1 MSTSTPRAAII
12 VPVAS
17 EVTGATATGRQR
29 AVGVALAVVAG
40 FAAALQSRVNGTL
53 ATATG
58 TAFGTAA
65 LSFGSGLVLLA
76 LALPFSRA
84 GRTALGQVST
94 RLRRGGA
101 DGLRWWE
108 CLGGLGGAFYVT
120 SQGLTV
126 DVLGVAAFTVAL
138 VAGQSVSSLVIDR
151 LGLAPGGVRL
161 VTVGRALGPLLTVV
175 AVVVV
180 SGAGLP
186 TAALG
191 LALFPLVAGV
201 LQSFQ
206 QALNGRVRAAVRPPA
221 GGVLAATFVS
231 FLVGTAA
238 LLVVFGASVAASG
251 TPSGALPPD
260 LLLYSGGL
268 LGIVFIALQAAV
280 VHRIGVLLLGLG
292 MIAGQVVGALLLD
305 AVTPGVTPPGV
316 GTLVGAGLT
325 LVAVAVP
332 LLEGALRRRP

>member
-1 MSTSTPRAAII
+1 MI
-12 VPVAS
+12 V
-17 EVTGATATGRQR
+17 ATIVTGRQR
-29 AVGVALAVVAG
+29 AAGVALAIVAG

-53 ATATG
+53 AAETG

-65 LSFGSGLVLLA
+65 LSFGSGLVLLT
-76 LALPFSRA
+76 LALPFSRS
-84 GRTALGQVST
+84 GRSAIGQVAT
-94 RLRRGGA
+94 GLRRGAG
-101 DGLRWWE
+101 GLRWWE
-108 CLGGLGGAFYVT
+108 CLGGLGGAFYVM

-126 DVLGVAAFTVAL
+126 DALGVSVFTIAL

-161 VTVGRALGPLLTVV
+161 VTVGRALGPVLTVV

-180 SGAGLP
+180 SGAGAA

-206 QALNGRVRAAVRPPA
+206 QALNGRVRAAVRPAEPRA
-221 GGVLAATFVS
+221 DGRTRGDGGVLAATFVS

-238 LLVVFGASVAASG
+238 LLVVFGVSLAVD
-251 TPSGALPPD
+251 GAPTGSLPPD

-268 LGIVFIALQAAV
+268 LGVVFIALQAAV
-280 VHRIGVLLLGLG
+280 VQRIGVLLLGLG
-292 MIAGQVVGALLLD
+292 MIAGQVVGALVLD
-305 AVTPGVTPPGV
+305 VVSPGVAAPGAA
-316 GTLVGAGLT
+316 TYAGAALT

-332 LLEGALRRRP
+332 LLEGALRRHR

>member
-1 MSTSTPRAAII
+1 MSQTTDPAAG
-12 VPVAS
+12 S
-17 EVTGATATGRQR
+17 GTGR
-29 AVGVALAVVAG
+29 AVGVALAIVAG

-53 ATATG
+53 ATETG

-65 LSFGSGLVLLA
+65 LSFGSGLVLLT

-84 GRTALGQVST
+84 GRSALGQVAT
-94 RLRRGGA
+94 GLRRGGA
-101 DGLRWWE
+101 AGGLRWWE
-108 CLGGLGGAFYVT
+108 CLGGLGGAFYVM

-126 DVLGVAAFTVAL
+126 DALGVAVFTIAL

-161 VTVGRALGPLLTVV
+161 VTVGRALGPVLTVV

-180 SGAGLP
+180 SGAGAA

-206 QALNGRVRAAVRPPA
+206 QALNGRVRAAVRPA
-221 GGVLAATFVS
+221 DSTAGGNDGGVLAATFVS

-238 LLVVFGASVAASG
+238 LLVVFGVSLVVDGAPTG
-251 TPSGALPPD
+251 TLPPD

-280 VHRIGVLLLGLG
+280 VQRIGVLLLGLG
-292 MIAGQVVGALLLD
+292 MIAGQVVGALVLD
-305 AVTPGVTPPGV
+305 VASPAVAPPGAA
-316 GTLVGAGLT
+316 TYAGAALT

-332 LLEGALRRRP
+332 LVEGALRRR

>member
-1 MSTSTPRAAII
+1 MNQTPDPAAG
-12 VPVAS
+12 PG
-17 EVTGATATGRQR
+17 TGR
-29 AVGVALAVVAG
+29 AVGVALAIVAG

-53 ATATG
+53 ATETG

-65 LSFGSGLVLLA
+65 LSFGSGLVLLT

-84 GRTALGQVST
+84 GRSALAQVGAG
-94 RLRRGGA
+94 LRRGGSSG
-101 DGLRWWE
+101 GLRWWE
-108 CLGGLGGAFYVT
+108 CLGGLGGAFYVM

-126 DVLGVAAFTVAL
+126 DALGVAVFTIAL

-161 VTVGRALGPLLTVV
+161 VTVGRALGPVLTVV

-180 SGAGLP
+180 SGAGAA

-206 QALNGRVRAAVRPPA
+206 QALNGRVRAAVRPA
-221 GGVLAATFVS
+221 GGGRDGGVLAATFVS

-238 LLVVFGASVAASG
+238 LLVVFGVSLAVD
-251 TPSGALPPD
+251 GAPTGSLPPD

-280 VHRIGVLLLGLG
+280 VQRIGVLLLGLG
-292 MIAGQVVGALLLD
+292 MIAGQVVGALVLD
-305 AVTPGVTPPGV
+305 VVSPAVAPPGAA
-316 GTLVGAGLT
+316 TYVGAALT

-332 LLEGALRRRP
+332 LLEGALRRHR

>member
-1 MSTSTPRAAII
+1 M
-12 VPVAS
+12 
-17 EVTGATATGRQR
+17 
-29 AVGVALAVVAG
+29 ALAIVAG

-53 ATATG
+53 ATETG

-65 LSFGSGLVLLA
+65 LSFGSGLVLLT
-76 LALPFSRA
+76 LVLPFSRTGRSALAQVAA
-84 GRTALGQVST
+84 G
-94 RLRRGGA
+94 LRRGGGA
-101 DGLRWWE
+101 GGLRWWE
-108 CLGGLGGAFYVT
+108 CLGGLGGAFYVM

-126 DVLGVAAFTVAL
+126 DALGVAVFTIAL

-151 LGLAPGGVRL
+151 MGLAPGGVRL
-161 VTVGRALGPLLTVV
+161 VTVGRALGPVLTLV

-180 SGAGLP
+180 SGAGAT

-206 QALNGRVRAAVRPPA
+206 QALNGRVRAAVRPA
-221 GGVLAATFVS
+221 DSTAGGRDGGVLAATFVS

-238 LLVVFGASVAASG
+238 LLVVFGVSIAVDG
-251 TPSGALPPD
+251 PPTGALPTRLPAD

-280 VHRIGVLLLGLG
+280 VQRIGVLLLGLG
-292 MIAGQVVGALLLD
+292 MIAGQVVGALVLD
-305 AVTPGVTPPGV
+305 VVSPAVGPPGAA
-316 GTLVGAGLT
+316 TYVGAALT

-332 LLEGALRRRP
+332 LVEGALRRHA

>member
-1 MSTSTPRAAII
+1 VATI
-12 VPVAS
+12 V
-17 EVTGATATGRQR
+17 TGRQR
-29 AVGVALAVVAG
+29 AVGVALAIVAG

-53 ATATG
+53 AAETG

-65 LSFGSGLVLLA
+65 LSFGSGLVLLT

-84 GRTALGQVST
+84 GRAALGQVAAG
-94 RLRRGGA
+94 LRRGGA
-101 DGLRWWE
+101 AGGLRWWE
-108 CLGGLGGAFYVT
+108 CLGGLGGAFYVM

-126 DVLGVAAFTVAL
+126 DALGVAVFTIAL

-161 VTVGRALGPLLTVV
+161 VTVGRALGPVLTVV

-180 SGAGLP
+180 SGAGAA

-206 QALNGRVRAAVRPPA
+206 QALNGRVRAAVRPSGDGTTA
-221 GGVLAATFVS
+221 GRDGGVLAATFVS

-238 LLVVFGASVAASG
+238 LLVVFGVSLAVDGAP
-251 TPSGALPPD
+251 TGALPTRMPAD

-280 VHRIGVLLLGLG
+280 VQRIGVLLLGLG
-292 MIAGQVVGALLLD
+292 MIAGQVVGALVLD
-305 AVTPGVTPPGV
+305 VASPAVAPPGAA
-316 GTLVGAGLT
+316 TYVGAALT

-332 LLEGALRRRP
+332 LVEGALRRHR

>member
-1 MSTSTPRAAII
+1 MATI
-12 VPVAS
+12 V
-17 EVTGATATGRQR
+17 TGRQR
-29 AVGVALAVVAG
+29 AVGVALAIVAG

-53 ATATG
+53 ATETG

-76 LALPFSRA
+76 LALPFSRS
-84 GRTALGQVST
+84 GRAALGQVAAG
-94 RLRRGGA
+94 LRRGGPG
-101 DGLRWWE
+101 GLRWWE
-108 CLGGLGGAFYVT
+108 CLGGLGGAFYVM

-126 DVLGVAAFTVAL
+126 DALGVAVFTIAL

-161 VTVGRALGPLLTVV
+161 VTLGRALGPVLTVV

-180 SGAGLP
+180 SGAGAA

-206 QALNGRVRAAVRPPA
+206 QALNGRVRASVRPAAPRSDGRA
-221 GGVLAATFVS
+221 ARDGGVLAATFVS

-238 LLVVFGASVAASG
+238 LLVVFGVSLAVD
-251 TPSGALPPD
+251 GAPTGSFPPD

-280 VHRIGVLLLGLG
+280 VQRIGVLLLGLG
-292 MIAGQVVGALLLD
+292 MIAGQVVGALALD
-305 AVTPGVTPPGV
+305 LASPGAVPPGPA
-316 GTLVGAGLT
+316 TFAGAALT

-332 LLEGALRRRP
+332 LVEGALRRHR

>member
-1 MSTSTPRAAII
+1 MATI
-12 VPVAS
+12 V
-17 EVTGATATGRQR
+17 TGRQR
-29 AVGVALAVVAG
+29 AVGVALAIVAG

-53 ATATG
+53 ATETG

-65 LSFGSGLVLLA
+65 LSFGSGLVLLT
-76 LALPFSRA
+76 LVLPFSRA
-84 GRTALGQVST
+84 GRSALGQVAAG
-94 RLRRGGA
+94 LRRG
-101 DGLRWWE
+101 GLRWWE
-108 CLGGLGGAFYVT
+108 CLGGLGGAFYVM

-126 DVLGVAAFTVAL
+126 DALGVAVFTIAL

-161 VTVGRALGPLLTVV
+161 VTVGRALGPVLTVV

-180 SGAGLP
+180 SGAGAA

-206 QALNGRVRAAVRPPA
+206 QALNGRVRAAVRPAPPVEPVETPA
-221 GGVLAATFVS
+221 RTRDGGVLAATFVS

-238 LLVVFGASVAASG
+238 LLVVFGVSLAVD
-251 TPSGALPPD
+251 GAPTGSLPTQLPTD

-280 VHRIGVLLLGLG
+280 VQRIGVLLLGLG
-292 MIAGQVVGALLLD
+292 MIAGQVVGALVLD
-305 AVTPGVTPPGV
+305 VVSPDVAPPGAA
-316 GTLVGAGLT
+316 TYLGAALT

-332 LLEGALRRRP
+332 LVEGALRRR

>member
-1 MSTSTPRAAII
+1 MATI
-12 VPVAS
+12 V
-17 EVTGATATGRQR
+17 TGRQR
-29 AVGVALAVVAG
+29 AVGVALAIVAG

-53 ATATG
+53 ATETG

-65 LSFGSGLVLLA
+65 LSFGSGLVLLT

-84 GRTALGQVST
+84 GRAALGQVAAG
-94 RLRRGGA
+94 LRRGGA
-101 DGLRWWE
+101 AGGLRWWE
-108 CLGGLGGAFYVT
+108 CLGGLGGAFYVM

-126 DVLGVAAFTVAL
+126 DALGVAVFTIAL

-161 VTVGRALGPLLTVV
+161 VTVGRALGPVLTVV

-180 SGAGLP
+180 SGAGAA

-206 QALNGRVRAAVRPPA
+206 QALNGRVRAAVRPSDDA
-221 GGVLAATFVS
+221 TTGRDGGVLAATFVS

-238 LLVVFGASVAASG
+238 LLVVFGVSLVVDGAP
-251 TPSGALPPD
+251 TGALPTRMPAD

-280 VHRIGVLLLGLG
+280 VQRIGVLLLGLG
-292 MIAGQVVGALLLD
+292 MIAGQVVGALVLD
-305 AVTPGVTPPGV
+305 VVSPAVAPPGAA
-316 GTLVGAGLT
+316 TYVGAALT

-332 LLEGALRRRP
+332 LLEGALRRHR

>member
-1 MSTSTPRAAII
+1 MATI
-12 VPVAS
+12 V
-17 EVTGATATGRQR
+17 TGRQR
-29 AVGVALAVVAG
+29 ATGVALAIVAG

-53 ATATG
+53 ATETG

-65 LSFGSGLVLLA
+65 LSFGSGLVLLTV
-76 LALPFSRA
+76 ALPFSRA
-84 GRTALGQVST
+84 GRAALGRVAAG
-94 RLRRGGA
+94 LRRGG
-101 DGLRWWE
+101 DPGGLRWWE
-108 CLGGLGGAFYVT
+108 CLGGLGGAFYVM

-126 DVLGVAAFTVAL
+126 DALGVAVFTIAL

-161 VTVGRALGPLLTVV
+161 VTVGRALGPVLTVL

-180 SGAGLP
+180 SGAAAA

-206 QALNGRVRAAVRPPA
+206 QALNGRVRAAVRPA
-221 GGVLAATFVS
+221 DGGGGDGGVLAATYVS

-238 LLVVFGASVAASG
+238 LLVVFGVSLAVDGAP
-251 TPSGALPPD
+251 TGALPTRMPAD

-280 VHRIGVLLLGLG
+280 VQRIGVLLLGLG
-292 MIAGQVVGALLLD
+292 MIAGQVVGALVLD
-305 AVTPGVTPPGV
+305 VVSPAVAPPGAA
-316 GTLVGAGLT
+316 TYVGAALT

-332 LLEGALRRRP
+332 LLEGALRRR

>member
-1 MSTSTPRAAII
+1 MNQTPDPAAG
-12 VPVAS
+12 PG
-17 EVTGATATGRQR
+17 TGR
-29 AVGVALAVVAG
+29 AVGVALAIVAG

-53 ATATG
+53 ATETG

-65 LSFGSGLVLLA
+65 LSFGSGLVLLT

-84 GRTALGQVST
+84 GRSALGQVAAG
-94 RLRRGGA
+94 LRRGGSSG
-101 DGLRWWE
+101 GLRWWE
-108 CLGGLGGAFYVT
+108 CLGGLGGAFYVM

-126 DVLGVAAFTVAL
+126 DALGVAVFTIAL

-161 VTVGRALGPLLTVV
+161 VTVGRALGPVLTVV

-180 SGAGLP
+180 SGAGAA

-206 QALNGRVRAAVRPPA
+206 QALNGRVRAAVRPA
-221 GGVLAATFVS
+221 DGGGRDGGVLAATFVS

-238 LLVVFGASVAASG
+238 LLVVFGVSLVVD
-251 TPSGALPPD
+251 GAPTGSLPTRLPAD

-280 VHRIGVLLLGLG
+280 VQRIGVLLLGLG
-292 MIAGQVVGALLLD
+292 MIAGQVVGALVLD
-305 AVTPGVTPPGV
+305 VVSPAVAPPGV
-316 GTLVGAGLT
+316 ATYVGAALT

-332 LLEGALRRRP
+332 LLEGALRRRR

>member
-1 MSTSTPRAAII
+1 VSQTPDPAAG
-12 VPVAS
+12 S
-17 EVTGATATGRQR
+17 GTGR
-29 AVGVALAVVAG
+29 AVGVALAIVAG

-53 ATATG
+53 ATETG

-65 LSFGSGLVLLA
+65 LSFGSGLVLLT
-76 LALPFSRA
+76 LALPLSRS
-84 GRTALGQVST
+84 GRSALGQVAAG
-94 RLRRGGA
+94 LRRGREAG
-101 DGLRWWE
+101 GLRWWE
-108 CLGGLGGAFYVT
+108 CLGGLGGAFYVM

-126 DVLGVAAFTVAL
+126 DVLGVAVFTIAL

-151 LGLAPGGVRL
+151 IGLAPGGVRL
-161 VTVGRALGPLLTVV
+161 VTVGRALGPVLTVV

-180 SGAGLP
+180 SGAGAA

-206 QALNGRVRAAVRPPA
+206 QALNGRVRAAVRPTA
-221 GGVLAATFVS
+221 GGNDGGVLAATFVS

-238 LLVVFGASVAASG
+238 LLVVFGVSLAVDGAPTG
-251 TPSGALPPD
+251 TLPTRLPAD

-280 VHRIGVLLLGLG
+280 VQRIGVLLLGLG
-292 MIAGQVVGALLLD
+292 MIAGQVVGALVLD
-305 AVTPGVTPPGV
+305 VVSPAVAPPGAA
-316 GTLVGAGLT
+316 TYVGAALT
-325 LVAVAVP
+325 LLAVAVP
-332 LLEGALRRRP
+332 LLEGALRRRA

>member
-1 MSTSTPRAAII
+1 MATI
-12 VPVAS
+12 VSA
-17 EVTGATATGRQR
+17 RQR
-29 AVGVALAVVAG
+29 AFGVALAIVAG

-53 ATATG
+53 ATETG

-76 LALPFSRA
+76 LVLPFSRA
-84 GRTALGQVST
+84 GRSAVGQV
-94 RLRRGGA
+94 RAGLRRDRSER
-101 DGLRWWE
+101 DGSERGRLRWWE

-126 DVLGVAAFTVAL
+126 DALGVAVFTIAL

-151 LGLAPGGVRL
+151 VGLAPGGVRL
-161 VTVGRALGPLLTVV
+161 VTLGRALGPVLTVV

-180 SGAGLP
+180 SGAGAS

-191 LALFPLVAGV
+191 LAVFPLVSGV

-206 QALNGRVRAAVRPPA
+206 QALNGRVRAAVRPGVPRPDGRTGRD

-238 LLVVFGASVAASG
+238 LLVLFGVSLVVDGMPAG
-251 TPSGALPPD
+251 TFPPD

-280 VHRIGVLLLGLG
+280 VQRIGVLLLGLG
-292 MIAGQVVGALLLD
+292 MIAGQVVGALVLD
-305 AVTPGVTPPGV
+305 VVSPGVAAPGV
-316 GTLVGAGLT
+316 ATYVGAGLT

-332 LLEGALRRRP
+332 LLEGLLRRRG

>member
-1 MSTSTPRAAII
+1 MI
-12 VPVAS
+12 V
-17 EVTGATATGRQR
+17 ATIVTGRQR
-29 AVGVALAVVAG
+29 AAGVALAIVAG

-53 ATATG
+53 ATETG

-65 LSFGSGLVLLA
+65 LSFGSGLVLLT

-84 GRTALGQVST
+84 GRSAIGQVAAG
-94 RLRRGGA
+94 LRRGAGA
-101 DGLRWWE
+101 GGLRWWE
-108 CLGGLGGAFYVT
+108 CLGGLGGAFYVM

-126 DVLGVAAFTVAL
+126 DALGVAVFTIAL

-161 VTVGRALGPLLTVV
+161 VTVGRALGPVLTVV

-180 SGAGLP
+180 SGAGAA

-206 QALNGRVRAAVRPPA
+206 QALNGRVRAAVRPAGPRA
-221 GGVLAATFVS
+221 DGRARRDGGVLAATFVS

-238 LLVVFGASVAASG
+238 LLVVFGVSLAVE
-251 TPSGALPPD
+251 GAPTGSLPPD

-280 VHRIGVLLLGLG
+280 VQRIGVLLLGLG
-292 MIAGQVVGALLLD
+292 MIAGQVVGALVLD
-305 AVTPGVTPPGV
+305 VVSPGVAPPGAA
-316 GTLVGAGLT
+316 TYAGAGLT

-332 LLEGALRRRP
+332 LLEGALRRHR

>member
-1 MSTSTPRAAII
+1 MNQTPDPAAG
-12 VPVAS
+12 PG
-17 EVTGATATGRQR
+17 TGR
-29 AVGVALAVVAG
+29 AVGVALAIVAG

-53 ATATG
+53 ATETG

-65 LSFGSGLVLLA
+65 LSFGSGLVLLT

-84 GRTALGQVST
+84 GRSALAQVGAG
-94 RLRRGGA
+94 LRRGGSSG
-101 DGLRWWE
+101 GLRWWE
-108 CLGGLGGAFYVT
+108 CLGGLGGAFYVM

-126 DVLGVAAFTVAL
+126 DALGVAVFTIAL

-161 VTVGRALGPLLTVV
+161 VTVGRALGPVLTVV

-180 SGAGLP
+180 SGAGAA

-206 QALNGRVRAAVRPPA
+206 QALNGRVRAAVRPA
-221 GGVLAATFVS
+221 GGGRDGGVLAATFVS

-238 LLVVFGASVAASG
+238 LLVVFGVSLAVD
-251 TPSGALPPD
+251 GAPTGSLPPD

-280 VHRIGVLLLGLG
+280 VQRIGVLLLGLG
-292 MIAGQVVGALLLD
+292 MIAGQVVGALVLD
-305 AVTPGVTPPGV
+305 VVSPAVAPPGAA
-316 GTLVGAGLT
+316 TYAGAALT

-332 LLEGALRRRP
+332 LLEGALRRHR

>member
-1 MSTSTPRAAII
+1 MPMATI
-12 VPVAS
+12 V
-17 EVTGATATGRQR
+17 TGRQR
-29 AVGVALAVVAG
+29 AVGVALAIVAG

-53 ATATG
+53 ATETG

-65 LSFGSGLVLLA
+65 LSFGSGLVLLT

-84 GRTALGQVST
+84 GRSALAQTAAG
-94 RLRRGGA
+94 LRRGGA
-101 DGLRWWE
+101 QGGLRWWE
-108 CLGGLGGAFYVT
+108 CLGGLGGAFYVM

-126 DVLGVAAFTVAL
+126 DALGVAVFTIAL

-161 VTVGRALGPLLTVV
+161 VTVGRALGPVLTVV

-180 SGAGLP
+180 SGAGAA

-206 QALNGRVRAAVRPPA
+206 QALNGRVRAAVRPA
-221 GGVLAATFVS
+221 AGGGDGGVLAATFVS

-238 LLVVFGASVAASG
+238 LLVVFGVSLAVD
-251 TPSGALPPD
+251 GAPTGSLPTRLPAD

-280 VHRIGVLLLGLG
+280 VQRIGVLLLGLG
-292 MIAGQVVGALLLD
+292 MIAGQVVGALVLD
-305 AVTPGVTPPGV
+305 VASPAVAPPGAA
-316 GTLVGAGLT
+316 TYVGAALT
-325 LVAVAVP
+325 LLAVAVP
-332 LLEGALRRRP
+332 LLEGALRRHR

>member
-1 MSTSTPRAAII
+1 MDQTPDPAAG
-12 VPVAS
+12 PG
-17 EVTGATATGRQR
+17 TGR
-29 AVGVALAVVAG
+29 AVGVALAIVAG

-53 ATATG
+53 ATETG

-65 LSFGSGLVLLA
+65 LSFGSGLVLLT

-84 GRTALGQVST
+84 GRSALGQVGAG
-94 RLRRGGA
+94 LRRGGSSG
-101 DGLRWWE
+101 GLRWWE
-108 CLGGLGGAFYVT
+108 CLGGLGGAFYVM

-126 DVLGVAAFTVAL
+126 DALGVAVFTIAL

-161 VTVGRALGPLLTVV
+161 VTVGRALGPVLTVV

-180 SGAGLP
+180 SGAGAA

-206 QALNGRVRAAVRPPA
+206 QALNGRVRAAVRPA
-221 GGVLAATFVS
+221 GGGGRDGGVLAATFVS

-238 LLVVFGASVAASG
+238 LLVVFGVSLAVD
-251 TPSGALPPD
+251 GAPTGSLPPD

-280 VHRIGVLLLGLG
+280 VQRIGVLLLGLG
-292 MIAGQVVGALLLD
+292 MIAGQVVGALVLD
-305 AVTPGVTPPGV
+305 VVSPAVAPPGAA
-316 GTLVGAGLT
+316 TYAGAALT

-332 LLEGALRRRP
+332 LLEGALRRHR

>member
-1 MSTSTPRAAII
+1 MNQTPDPAAG
-12 VPVAS
+12 PG
-17 EVTGATATGRQR
+17 TGR
-29 AVGVALAVVAG
+29 AVGVALAIVAG

-53 ATATG
+53 ATETG

-65 LSFGSGLVLLA
+65 LSFGSGLVLLT

-84 GRTALGQVST
+84 GRSALGQVGAC
-94 RLRRGGA
+94 LRRGGSSG
-101 DGLRWWE
+101 GLRWWE
-108 CLGGLGGAFYVT
+108 CLGGLGGAFYVM

-126 DVLGVAAFTVAL
+126 DALGVAVFTIAL

-161 VTVGRALGPLLTVV
+161 VTVGRALGPVLTVV

-180 SGAGLP
+180 SGAGAA

-206 QALNGRVRAAVRPPA
+206 QALNGRVRAAVRPA
-221 GGVLAATFVS
+221 GGGRDGGVLAATFVS

-238 LLVVFGASVAASG
+238 LLVVFGVSLAVD
-251 TPSGALPPD
+251 GAPTGSLPPD

-280 VHRIGVLLLGLG
+280 VQRIGVLLLGLG
-292 MIAGQVVGALLLD
+292 MIAGQVVGALVLD
-305 AVTPGVTPPGV
+305 VVSPAVAPPGAA
-316 GTLVGAGLT
+316 TYVGAALT

-332 LLEGALRRRP
+332 LLEGALRRHR

>member
-1 MSTSTPRAAII
+1 MTVATI
-12 VPVAS
+12 V
-17 EVTGATATGRQR
+17 TGRQR
-29 AVGVALAVVAG
+29 AAGVALAIVAG

-53 ATATG
+53 ATETG

-65 LSFGSGLVLLA
+65 LSFGSGLVLLT

-84 GRTALGQVST
+84 GRSALGQLAAG
-94 RLRRGGA
+94 LRRGGA
-101 DGLRWWE
+101 PGGLRWWE
-108 CLGGLGGAFYVT
+108 CLGGLGGAFYVM

-126 DVLGVAAFTVAL
+126 DALGVAVFTIAL

-161 VTVGRALGPLLTVV
+161 VTVGRALGPMLTVV

-180 SGAGLP
+180 SGAGAA

-206 QALNGRVRAAVRPPA
+206 QALNGRVRAAVRPTDGGGDRGRGD

-238 LLVVFGASVAASG
+238 LLVVFGVSLATGGAPA
-251 TPSGALPPD
+251 GALPTRMPAD

-280 VHRIGVLLLGLG
+280 VQRIGVLLLGLG
-292 MIAGQVVGALLLD
+292 MIAGQVVGALVLD
-305 AVTPGVTPPGV
+305 VASPAVAPPGAA
-316 GTLVGAGLT
+316 TYVGAGLT

-332 LLEGALRRRP
+332 LLEGALRRRA

>member
-1 MSTSTPRAAII
+1 MATI
-12 VPVAS
+12 V
-17 EVTGATATGRQR
+17 TGRQR
-29 AVGVALAVVAG
+29 AAGVALAIVAG

-53 ATATG
+53 ATETG

-65 LSFGSGLVLLA
+65 LSFGSGLVLLT

-84 GRTALGQVST
+84 GRSALGQVAAG
-94 RLRRGGA
+94 LRRGRPEGE
-101 DGLRWWE
+101 GLRWWE
-108 CLGGLGGAFYVT
+108 CLGGLGGAFYVM

-126 DVLGVAAFTVAL
+126 DALGVAVFTIAL

-161 VTVGRALGPLLTVV
+161 VTLGRALGPVLTVV

-180 SGAGLP
+180 SGAGAA

-206 QALNGRVRAAVRPPA
+206 QALNGRVRAAVRPAEPRA
-221 GGVLAATFVS
+221 GGRAPGDGGVLAATFVS
-231 FLVGTAA
+231 FLVGTVA
-238 LLVVFGASVAASG
+238 LLVVFGVSLAVDG
-251 TPSGALPPD
+251 PPTGALPPD

-280 VHRIGVLLLGLG
+280 VQRIGVLLLGLG
-292 MIAGQVVGALLLD
+292 MIAGQVVGALVLD
-305 AVTPGVTPPGV
+305 VASPGVVPPGV
-316 GTLVGAGLT
+316 ATYVGAALT

-332 LLEGALRRRP
+332 LVESALRRKA

>member
-1 MSTSTPRAAII
+1 M
-12 VPVAS
+12 
-17 EVTGATATGRQR
+17 
-29 AVGVALAVVAG
+29 ALAIVAG

-53 ATATG
+53 ATETG

-65 LSFGSGLVLLA
+65 LSFGSGLVLLT

-84 GRTALGQVST
+84 GRSALGQVGAG
-94 RLRRGGA
+94 LLRGGSSG
-101 DGLRWWE
+101 GLRWWE
-108 CLGGLGGAFYVT
+108 CLGGLGGAFYVM

-126 DVLGVAAFTVAL
+126 DALGVAVFTIAL

-161 VTVGRALGPLLTVV
+161 VTVGRALGPVLTVV

-180 SGAGLP
+180 SGAGAA

-206 QALNGRVRAAVRPPA
+206 QALNGRVRAAVRPA
-221 GGVLAATFVS
+221 GGGGRDGGGGVLAATFVS

-238 LLVVFGASVAASG
+238 LLVVFGVSLVVD
-251 TPSGALPPD
+251 GAPTGSLPPD

-280 VHRIGVLLLGLG
+280 VQRIGVLLLGLG
-292 MIAGQVVGALLLD
+292 MIAGQVVGALVLD
-305 AVTPGVTPPGV
+305 VVSPAVAPPGAA
-316 GTLVGAGLT
+316 TYVGAALT

-332 LLEGALRRRP
+332 LLEGALRRHR

>member
-1 MSTSTPRAAII
+1 MATI
-12 VPVAS
+12 V
-17 EVTGATATGRQR
+17 TGRQR
-29 AVGVALAVVAG
+29 AVGVALAIVAG

-53 ATATG
+53 ATETG

-65 LSFGSGLVLLA
+65 LSFGSGLVLLT

-84 GRTALGQVST
+84 GRAALGQVAAG
-94 RLRRGGA
+94 LRRGGA
-101 DGLRWWE
+101 AGGLRWWE
-108 CLGGLGGAFYVT
+108 CLGGLGGAFYVM

-126 DVLGVAAFTVAL
+126 DALGVAVFTIAL

-161 VTVGRALGPLLTVV
+161 VTVGRALGPVLTVV

-180 SGAGLP
+180 SGAGAA

-206 QALNGRVRAAVRPPA
+206 QALNGRVRAAVRPA
-221 GGVLAATFVS
+221 DDATAGRDGGVLAATFVS

-238 LLVVFGASVAASG
+238 LLVVFGVSLAVDGAP
-251 TPSGALPPD
+251 TGALPTRMPAD

-280 VHRIGVLLLGLG
+280 VQRIGVLLLGLG
-292 MIAGQVVGALLLD
+292 MIAGQVVGALVLD
-305 AVTPGVTPPGV
+305 VASPAVAPPGAA
-316 GTLVGAGLT
+316 TYVGAALT

-332 LLEGALRRRP
+332 LLEGALRRHR